1 MVLFYFIEPM
11 KLNLTKPLAVFDL
24 ETTGTN
30 VGTDRI
36 VEISIIKIHPD
47 GREETLTR
55 RANPG
60 IPIPREVTAI
70 HGISDEDVKDEPT
83 FAMLAPLLNQFLA
96 NCDLGGYNSNK
107 FDIPL
112 LVEEFLRAE
121 VDFDIKGRRFVDVQ
135 NIFHKM
141 EPRTLKAAYK
151 FYCNKEIVNAH
162 SAEADTRATYE
173 VLLSQIER
181 YQGAEYTDR
190 DGKISTPVVNDIKA
204 LHEFSF
210 QNRNADLVG
219 HIIYNDKNQ
228 EVFNFGKYKGRSVAE
243 IFSNE
248 PSYYDWMM
256 KADFPLYTKKIITG
270 IKLRGFNKSSVK
282 I

>member
-1 MVLFYFIEPM
+1 M
-11 KLNLTKPLAVFDL
+11 KLNLTKPLAIFDL

-30 VGTDRI
+30 VGSDRI
-36 VEISIIKIHPD
+36 VEISIIKVHPD

-55 RANPG
+55 RVNPG
-60 IPIPREVTAI
+60 VPIPAEVTAI
-70 HGISDEDVKDEPT
+70 HGISDADVKDEAT
-83 FAMLAPLLNQFLA
+83 FAMLAPMLVQFLA
-96 NCDLGGYNSNK
+96 NCDLGGFNSNK

-112 LVEEFLRAE
+112 LVEEFLRADI
-121 VDFDIKGRRFVDVQ
+121 DFEIKGRRFVDVQ

-151 FYCNKEIVNAH
+151 FYCDKDIINAH

-173 VLLSQIER
+173 VLLSQLKR
-181 YQGAEYTDR
+181 YEGVEYTDK
-190 DGKISTPVVNDIKA
+190 DGITSKPVVNDMRM

-219 HIIYNDKNQ
+219 HIIYNNKNQ
-228 EVFNFGKYKGRSVAE
+228 EVFNFGKHKGKSVEE
-243 IFSNE
+243 IFNNE
-248 PSYYDWMM
+248 TSYYDWMM
-256 KADFPLYTKKIITG
+256 KSDFPLYTKKIITA

-282 I
+282 M